1 MWIGSLLLK
10 LGLICLSFSPAPLC
24 GGCDGGDAAASL
36 LYFAFLSHF
45 DVNGNRW
52 CCLWYLIFLAGGAA
66 QRRLRIARPTYSR
79 VLVETY
85 LFTQL
90 LPPKVVSNDFL
101 AAALLTRLCLSNI
114 PTYIVDVSCLKGKSL
129 ISFFYRYFLA
139 FFTDLQLC
147 DECSSLLSWSRYH
160 YYGVKQLILAVCYRY
175 VGFAPKLSWFYTLRP
190 NTYQNPIKSTSCSPR
205 GVC

>member
-1 MWIGSLLLK
+1 MVLFVIPYLSSWRRGS
-10 LGLICLSFSPAPLC
+10 AAT
-24 GGCDGGDAAASL
+24 AAAHSATHIQSFTTIDL
-36 LYFAFLSHF
+36 LVYP
-45 DVNGNRW
+45 
-52 CCLWYLIFLAGGAA
+52 ITAA
-66 QRRLRIARPTYSR
+66 QGR
-79 VLVETY
+79 VQWLFGRGVVDEAMFKQYTY
-85 LFTQL
+85 L
-90 LPPKVVSNDFL
+90 
-101 AAALLTRLCLSNI
+101 
-114 PTYIVDVSCLKGKSL
+114 VDVSCLKGKSL